1 MTQQLIIWFAVVIV
15 MMMVFVTKGVRK
27 LNTLY
32 RLDKRVRGYV
42 QLGSE
47 RDIFFC
53 PGDEFMYDED
63 DM

>member
-1 MTQQLIIWFAVVIV
+1 
-15 MMMVFVTKGVRK
+15 MMVFVTKVVRK